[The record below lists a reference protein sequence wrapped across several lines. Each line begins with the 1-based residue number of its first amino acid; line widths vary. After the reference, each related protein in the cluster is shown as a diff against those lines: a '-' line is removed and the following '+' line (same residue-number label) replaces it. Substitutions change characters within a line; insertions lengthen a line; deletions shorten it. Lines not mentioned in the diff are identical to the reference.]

1 MKNKLLY
8 SVCLLS
14 LVLLWGCI
22 KEDDTYPGG
31 TPSPYIAVLDV
42 RSLHQG
48 KDVTLTKENMF
59 GANKITAV
67 VTSDHSGGNI
77 PPGLLV
83 VQDNRRLG
91 QLRGIAINIGA
102 AAANYVPGDSLVID
116 VEGSTITRVNG
127 ILQLTGLSTQKIEKA
142 GSGKTI
148 TPKEIKSSELLA
160 APDRFEGVLISL
172 LSVGFDPSYP
182 AGSTYAGDK
191 TINDGHGNTTLH
203 TEATASWSGKPL
215 PFLSNFSG
223 IVFSGADGAPQLWPR
238 TESDIMVRSATAP
251 KIAPVVITGFL
262 TDPAGGDGN
271 YEYIQLLAT
280 RNIDFSVTP
289 FSVATTNNAGASTPT
304 GVPVEGWATGGLR
317 TYKIDITDGTVQ
329 KGQYFYVGANKKI
342 WGSASADINPTLW
355 VTKMYGTDDGDGFGT
370 KTSNLLA
377 NSGNAG
383 GIAVFDKT
391 TVDASTVPVDVIFYG
406 GAGTLFSAGPPAR
419 GYRITNTDY
428 YDEKHPVSL
437 EEQPFFT
444 QGSNTSKFA
453 FPTVVSGVGGY
464 FAKLGGVYN
473 IVSGRW
479 TSARQVN
486 ITTSVQLTSTS
497 TLAEIEGG
505 TTIEE

>member
-8 SVCLLS
+8 SVCLLA
-14 LVLLWGCI
+14 LVLLWGCK
-22 KEDDTYPGG
+22 KEDENYPGG

-42 RSLHQG
+42 RAIHEGQ
-48 KDVTLTKENMF
+48 DVTLTKENMF
-59 GANKITAV
+59 GASKIAAV

-77 PPGLLV
+77 PAGLVV

-91 QLRGIAINIGA
+91 ELRGLAINLGA
-102 AAANYVPGDSLVID
+102 AAADYMPGDGLIID
-116 VEGSTITRVNG
+116 VEGGTLSRVNG
-127 ILQLTGLSTQKIEKA
+127 ILQLNGISTQKIEKA
-142 GSGKTI
+142 ASGI
-148 TPKEIKSSELLA
+148 ALTPLSVKSNDVIA
-160 APDRFEGVLISL
+160 NPGRYEGVLITL
-172 LSVGFDPSYP
+172 TSVGFDPSYP
-182 AGSTYAGDK
+182 AGSTYAGDR
-191 TINDGHGNTTLH
+191 TINDGFGNTILH
-203 TEATASWSGKPL
+203 TETGADWSGKPL

-238 TESDIMVRSATAP
+238 TESDITVRSATAP
-251 KIAPVVITGFL
+251 KISPVVVSGFL

-271 YEYIQLLAT
+271 YEYIQFLAT

-289 FSVATTNNAGASTPT
+289 MSVVTTNNAGASTPT
-304 GVPVEGWATGGLR
+304 GVPVEGWATGDLR

-342 WGSASADINPTLW
+342 WGSASAEISPALW
-355 VTKMYGTDDGDGFGT
+355 VTKMYNDNNGDGFGT

-391 TVDASTVPVDVIFYG
+391 AVDATTVPVDVVFFG
-406 GAGTLFSAGPPAR
+406 GNGSLFSAGPPSR

-428 YDEKHPVSL
+428 FDEKHPVTQA
-437 EEQPFFT
+437 EQPFFA
-444 QGSNTSKFA
+444 QGSNTTKFT

-473 IVSGRW
+473 IVTGRW
-479 TSARQVN
+479 TSARLMNNVLLN
-486 ITTSVQLTSTS
+486 NAS

-505 TTIEE
+505 TSIED

>member
-8 SVCLLS
+8 SICLLA

-31 TPSPYIAVLDV
+31 TPSPYIAVVDLRAIYEGQDV
-42 RSLHQG
+42 A
-48 KDVTLTKENMF
+48 LTKDNMF
-59 GANKITAV
+59 GANKIAAL

-77 PPGLLV
+77 PAGLLV

-91 QLRGIAINIGA
+91 HLRGIAINIGA
-102 AAANYVPGDSLVID
+102 AAADYLPGDLVEID
-116 VEGSTITRVNG
+116 VEGGMLKRVNG
-127 ILQLTGLSTQKIEKA
+127 LLQLTGITTQKIKKIS
-142 GSGKTI
+142 SGNTV
-148 TPKEIKSSELLA
+148 TPLSVKSNDVLA

-172 LSVGFDPSYP
+172 TSVGFDPSYP
-182 AGSTYAGDK
+182 AGSTYAGDR
-191 TINDGHGNTTLH
+191 TINDGFGNMALH
-203 TEATASWSGKPL
+203 TEATAPWSGKPL

-223 IVFSGADGAPQLWPR
+223 IVFSNADGAPQLWPR
-238 TESDIMVRSATAP
+238 TESDITVRSATAP
-251 KIAPVVITGFL
+251 KISPVVITGFL
-262 TDPAGGDGN
+262 TDPAGGDGE

-280 RNIDFSVTP
+280 RNIDFSLTP
-289 FSVATTNNAGASTPT
+289 MSVAATNNAGASAPT
-304 GVPVEGWATGGLR
+304 GVPVEGWATGGQR

-342 WGSASADINPTLW
+342 WGSTSADINPAFW
-355 VTKMYGTDDGDGFGT
+355 VTKKYATEDGDGYGT

-391 TVDASTVPVDVIFYG
+391 AVDASTIPVDVVFYG
-406 GAGTLFSAGPPAR
+406 GNGSLFGAGPPAR

-428 YDEKHPVSL
+428 YDEKHPVSQA
-437 EEQPFFT
+437 EQPFFAM
-444 QGSNTSKFA
+444 GSNTTKFT

-464 FAKLGGVYN
+464 FAKLGGTYN

-479 TSARQVN
+479 TSARLMNNVLLG
-486 ITTSVQLTSTS
+486 TAS